1 MPEHI
6 RDASGRIIGT
16 IYEVG
21 SKLHIREFT
30 GRDVA
35 IYDKH
40 NDSTWDIRN
49 NKTVK
54 GNQLTRFLR

>member
-1 MPEHI
+1 MLEHI

-30 GRDVA
+30 GKDVA
-35 IYDKH
+35 IYDKY
-40 NDSTWDIRN
+40 NDTTWDLKN
-49 NKTVK
+49 NRIVK
-54 GNQLTRFLR
+54 GNQLIMFLR